1 MLRVFRS
8 NALAWLAVMALGA
21 CARSGPEPVSP
32 SPDAGQTVSQT
43 ASPEVIDSLWETA
56 QRDFRHGDWSDAAL
70 NFERLLLEFRRGD
83 SRIPKAHF
91 FLGESYFAMNDQLRA
106 VREFRNVSDES
117 PNDVL
122 APDALLRLGDAFR
135 DLWRRP
141 ELDPSYGQSALGVY
155 RELTNRYPAS
165 DAAKTAQVRIT
176 ELENWFAT
184 KDYKAAIF
192 YLKFDAYDSAIIY
205 LKGLAAAYP
214 RASITPRALVK
225 LVEAYQELG
234 YQEDESETCGY
245 LRQYHPD
252 YEGTRE
258 YCPVPAV
265 PST

>member
-1 MLRVFRS
+1 
-8 NALAWLAVMALGA
+8 
-21 CARSGPEPVSP
+21 
-32 SPDAGQTVSQT
+32 
-43 ASPEVIDSLWETA
+43 
-56 QRDFRHGDWSDAAL
+56 
-70 NFERLLLEFRRGD
+70 
-83 SRIPKAHF
+83 
-91 FLGESYFAMNDQLRA
+91 
-106 VREFRNVSDES
+106 
-117 PNDVL
+117 L

-155 RELTNRYPAS
+155 RELANRYPAS
-165 DAAKTAQVRIT
+165 DAAKTAKVRIT

-214 RASITPRALVK
+214 RATITPRALVK

-234 YQEDESETCGY
+234 YQEDVSETCGY